1 MMKKILT
8 LLIIITALGAQAQTD
23 KGNIMVGGQ
32 LALSTNK
39 DGSDFRFNPQ
49 FGYFVAKNF
58 AVGGEMNF
66 DFSKSGT
73 IRVNEFGVGPFARYY
88 FGKSQTKP
96 FLVTSADY
104 ISTTTKFNN
113 QKSSST
119 GWSLLAGA
127 GFAAFL
133 NRTVAVEG
141 IVGYRYANYSNTEG
155 TGGLN
160 LSLGFQLYFGK
171 ELPGDIKKT
180 VTGQ

>member
-1 MMKKILT
+1 MKK
-8 LLIIITALGAQAQTD
+8 LLILILVVAVLDVSAQTD

-49 FGYFVAKNF
+49 FGYFAANNF
-58 AVGGEMNF
+58 ALGGEMNF

-73 IRVNEFGVGPFARYY
+73 IRVNEFGIGPFARYY

-96 FLVTSADY
+96 FLVSSVDY
-104 ISTTTKFNN
+104 VSTTTKSNN
-113 QKSSST
+113 LEVNAT
-119 GWSLLAGA
+119 GWSFLAGA

-141 IVGYRYANYSNTEG
+141 IIGYRYADYSNTEG
-155 TGGLN
+155 SGGLN